1 MQRFSSEQCIKKDS
15 LKKLSSKVGERSEI
29 SNLLS
34 RDSNAIMILFE
45 AFDLGE

>member
-1 MQRFSSEQCIKKDS
+1 MVHKKT
-15 LKKLSSKVGERSEI
+15 LTLIVRVVGQRSEI